1 MQVISGKAECE
12 VDYAWNEMK
21 LTIITKLLAIIRPE
35 GAKHVSPATQ
45 QAEYPGNRGRDER
58 WYHARLACTTLGRG
72 CAALGYGWQNQ
83 RKALKGRNKWRTQ
96 QTPICKPGQATTR
109 TNAEHCRGGS
119 SIAPPL
125 HLASGNRH
133 TGRWRLLR
141 PFRAIRNVVLGN
153 PGPRDRSQDSRSLAL
168 GCHVTAPSGQRDV
181 GSILR

>member
-1 MQVISGKAECE
+1 MPKAQP
-12 VDYAWNEMK
+12 Y
-21 LTIITKLLAIIRPE
+21 
-35 GAKHVSPATQ
+35 VSPGDRRASPIDRPDRGRQHTLVDVIAGYHPPRRGKTCQ
-45 QAEYPGNRGRDER
+45 PRGSNRGCDER
-58 WYHARLACTTLGRG
+58 LYHARLACTTLGRG

-83 RKALKGRNKWRTQ
+83 RKALKGRNKWRTK
-96 QTPICKPGQATTR
+96 QTPICRPGQATTR

-141 PFRAIRNVVLGN
+141 PFRAIRNVVHGN

-168 GCHVTAPSGQRDV
+168 GWHVTAPSWQRDV